1 MTPACCQGVD
11 VLLMSNCV
19 AKNWSNLE
27 FMEGLIWKR
36 KLFKQRCW
44 LANGLSPSFKLFQH
58 VSGELAECTLLL
70 KPQSPQRP
78 GAKLPKFSGSD
89 SQWALRVWGRFGSQQ
104 RPGQKGA
111 GGGPC
116 SPSGHWRTP
125 SGLLASGLLELLQ
138 PLCRCYSLL
147 FLSAWMIDLSPLWPF
162 PLVTGLS
169 WLTCCWTWPAR
180 PLWL

>member
-1 MTPACCQGVD
+1 MTPACCQSVD

-19 AKNWSNLE
+19 AKSWSNLE

-78 GAKLPKFSGSD
+78 GAKLPKVSGSD

-111 GGGPC
+111 GGVPAAPPGTREPAVGCWRLAALSRCRPRVVAIPSC
-116 SPSGHWRTP
+116 S
-125 SGLLASGLLELLQ
+125 
-138 PLCRCYSLL
+138 
-147 FLSAWMIDLSPLWPF
+147 FSP
-162 PLVTGLS
+162 
-169 WLTCCWTWPAR
+169 R
-180 PLWL
+180 